1 MEYENEHNNT
11 RGIAGAGLGLG
22 IAGTALGVL
31 NGGGLGNILGGGYAW
46 NRNMVGCAED
56 HFVNRYEA
64 EQAAKIANLETEV
77 KLRDA
82 NFYSLSE
89 IGKLRDYMEH
99 RFDKVE
105 HELADQR
112 VYNTANNAALGCVR
126 NDVEQLMALTKM
138 IIPASSICPP
148 VMPQFNS
155 WVAPTTPTTTG

>member
-1 MEYENEHNNT
+1 MEMENNYASK
-11 RGIAGAGLGLG
+11 GVG
-22 IAGTALGVL
+22 GTALGL
-31 NGGGLGNILGGGYAW
+31 SIGALGAELLGGTFGNILGGG
-46 NRNMVGCAED
+46 NRMVCSED

-64 EQAAKIANLETEV
+64 EQAAKIANLETEI

-155 WVAPTTPTTTG
+155 WTAPTTPTTTG